1 MSKRIALRVH
11 RHLDKFFL
19 ALAHSHDLASEMRVL
34 VQASEPDYV
43 IAVLDTMD
51 ELLGY
56 EDIAFELADYLAS
69 VEAAGVDTPLDTL
82 AWYRDTLA
90 NEAAE
95 VL

>member
-1 MSKRIALRVH
+1 MSKRIALRTH

-19 ALAHSHDLASEMRVL
+19 ALARSRDLGSEMRRL
-34 VQASEPDYV
+34 VQASDPEYV
-43 IAVLDTMD
+43 MAVLDTMD

-69 VEAAGVDTPLDTL
+69 VDAAGTDTPLDTL
-82 AWYRDTLA
+82 AWYRDMLA

-95 VL
+95 AF